1 MTYRRFVYTR
11 CVFRVEGESRQIKTR
26 NEVVMKVFKKMFDGM
41 CEMFLGSFDIDL
53 SDFGDGE

>member
-1 MTYRRFVYTR
+1 MTYRRFAYTR

-26 NEVVMKVFKKMFDGM
+26 NEVVMKVFEKMFDGM
-41 CEMFLGSFDIDL
+41 CEMFPGSFDIDL